1 MGPRLGKENGLVAG
15 FAQDSLNH
23 RGRVV
28 APTVRVAEG
37 TNCSAGQRLEPSSV
51 LDELGVR
58 GCLVDDGPAE
68 QVRAAVVSDLTAI
81 CLQSSE
87 VLRVEEHPAFGSK
100 PSLVEAEVIRQLA
113 THRQASFIRHR
124 GDQVEEL
131 RERPGAPPIG
141 VEGRSHAT
149 DAGASA

>member
-1 MGPRLGKENGLVAG
+1 MRPRLGKEHGLVAG

-23 RGRVV
+23 RGRIV
-28 APTVRVAEG
+28 APAVRVAER
-37 TNCSAGQRLEPSSV
+37 THRSANQRLEPSSV

-58 GCLVDDGPAE
+58 GCLVDDRPAE
-68 QVRAAVVSDLTAI
+68 HMRAAVVSDLTAI
-81 CLQSSE
+81 CRQSGE

-100 PSLVEAEVIRQLA
+100 RRLVEVEVIRQLV

-131 RERPGAPPIG
+131 RERAGALPRG
-141 VEGRSHAT
+141 VEGRTHAT